1 MPPSEDG
8 EGVNPPLPSRIPCI
22 SLHQPYAELVV
33 AGIKTIETR
42 TWEWP
47 YEPGWL
53 AIHAAQR
60 IQHRGVDWIR
70 RNLPGKLSANGSGR
84 FAMGGMVTGLV
95 YVTGCRPLV
104 PADEQAACFYAPG
117 LFAWT
122 LAHAR
127 RLKTPIVMR
136 GPQKIVYLDRDRVEE
151 ALGDE

>member
-1 MPPSEDG
+1 M
-8 EGVNPPLPSRIPCI
+8 VLIPPLPSRIPCI

-33 AGIKTIETR
+33 AGVKTIETR

-53 AIHAAQR
+53 AIHAAKR
-60 IQHRGVDWIR
+60 FRRGALLWLMENRLDAVRDVR
-70 RNLPGKLSANGSGR
+70 VLEPMASG
-84 FAMGGMVTGLV
+84 VIGLV
-95 YVTGCRPLV
+95 YVTECRPLV

-127 RLKTPIVMR
+127 RFKTSIVMR
-136 GPQKIVYLDRDRVEE
+136 GPQRIVYLDRNRVVE
-151 ALGDE
+151 ALGND